1 MELQMMNTTDFFT
14 IGVLIFLEGVLSIDN
29 AIVLAVL
36 ARQVPE
42 AQQKKVLTYGL
53 VGAVVFRMIA
63 IALASYL
70 MHLHWM
76 RFVGGGYLL
85 YLSVQHFFFSAS
97 AESKIKSK
105 ARSFWGAVLMVELTD
120 IAFAMDSILAA
131 VALTQ
136 KYWVI
141 VIGGLIGLVLMRF
154 AAATFIKVLKR
165 FPSFETSA
173 YLLVALVGAKVVI
186 EGFQFEGVDF
196 HSVSSP
202 WFIGFWTLLVAG
214 VLYGFI
220 PKKNP

>member
-1 MELQMMNTTDFFT
+1 MNTTDLFT

-63 IALASYL
+63 IGLASYL
-70 MHLHWM
+70 MHMHWM

-85 YLSVQHFFFSAS
+85 YLSIQHFFFGSDP
-97 AESKIKSK
+97 ESRIKAKS
-105 ARSFWGAVLMVELTD
+105 RSFWGTVVMVELTD
-120 IAFAMDSILAA
+120 MAFAMDSILAA

-141 VIGGLIGLVLMRF
+141 VAGGLIGLVLMRF
-154 AAATFIKVLKR
+154 AASTFIQVLKK

-173 YLLVALVGAKVVI
+173 YLLVALVGVKVVI
-186 EGFQFEGVDF
+186 EGFQFPGVDF
-196 HSVSSP
+196 HAVTSP
-202 WFIGFWTLLVAG
+202 WFITFWTLLVVG
-214 VLYGFI
+214 ILYGFV
-220 PKKNP
+220 PKRKG